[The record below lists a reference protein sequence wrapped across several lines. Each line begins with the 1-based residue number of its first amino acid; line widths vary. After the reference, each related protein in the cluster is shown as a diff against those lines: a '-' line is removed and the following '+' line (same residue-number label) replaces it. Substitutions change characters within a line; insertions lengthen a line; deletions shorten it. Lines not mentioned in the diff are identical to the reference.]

1 MAAGPAVIGVRRLTH
16 LPDGDE
22 PPMSRRAIPKLSALG
37 IVPKDDPMA
46 DTPRSCVFLFFSFL
60 FFSFFLRG
68 VREPVTL
75 RRVTII
81 ALHGQT
87 SFRSC
92 LIHDLDFQTNK
103 WTTAFFFCATIKL

>member
-46 DTPRSCVFLFFSFL
+46 DTPRSCVFLQCEEHPFRYLQVQQSFEVSL
-60 FFSFFLRG
+60 
-68 VREPVTL
+68 
-75 RRVTII
+75 IY
-81 ALHGQT
+81 
-87 SFRSC
+87 RSQKV
-92 LIHDLDFQTNK
+92 LQIR
-103 WTTAFFFCATIKL
+103 